1 MGLLRS
7 TRSSGSPALPQ
18 ASRERCLLRCIRP
31 AGATFCASTP
41 PTTCRGPRSRCSPA
55 TAAGAACTCSTTA
68 SPAMGRCW
76 RRGSRRRPI
85 DSVCG
90 SRAARPGIPRTAPT
104 RRWHGASPRRRAG
117 RLRRRPA
124 RHERRPRG
132 ARPAR
137 KARERCRPAR
147 ARRAHTTAAARAL
160 RRTLGTRS
168 VREPRR
174 RRLREAA
181 ASWRRVRTPLRRT
194 QTGDTIEPAAV
205 YAAQAAEV
213 VQDSIA
219 RSDGTRG
226 SVLDELFRT
235 RVRGG
240 LLGDFSFDRRGDITE
255 SPVTILQVAN
265 GGPSRRVASVVAR
278 VWRPR
283 AELVNQRP
291 LGGWGSRWDGLVHGG
306 GGRRGSRPSST
317 RPRTSPSCQR

>member
-1 MGLLRS
+1 MVSPLNSFVGLTCAAPGVARTLLASLYPTGRRNFLRVY
-7 TRSSGSPALPQ
+7 
-18 ASRERCLLRCIRP
+18 
-31 AGATFCASTP
+31 
-41 PTTCRGPRSRCSPA
+41 PTDDLQ
-55 TAAGAACTCSTTA
+55 GAALALLARDRGRRSVYVLDDGE
-68 SPAMGRCW
+68 PAMGRCW

-174 RRLREAA
+174 RRLREAS